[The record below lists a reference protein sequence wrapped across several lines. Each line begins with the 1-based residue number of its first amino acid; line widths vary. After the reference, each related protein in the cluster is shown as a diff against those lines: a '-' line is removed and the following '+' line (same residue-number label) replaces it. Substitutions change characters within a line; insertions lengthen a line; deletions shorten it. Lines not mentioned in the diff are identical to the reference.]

1 MSNNDKKTESEPQIV
16 CHCSGTTRQKIH
28 ELMAK
33 GVDNLDRIA
42 DITGAAT
49 GCGSCDA
56 EITDI
61 LQQKSNNPRAD

>member
-1 MSNNDKKTESEPQIV
+1 MTDNDKKTESEPLVI

-56 EITDI
+56 EITEI
-61 LQQKSNNPRAD
+61 LQQKNDESCAD